1 MTVQHA
7 AADLLP
13 ISDPMALLDHYET
26 QAAGIVPIKPKVLF
40 QKIEADNAGPVPM
53 KINVPSSG
61 IGSVTLLEATALVS
75 IVKLIRPAKI
85 FEFGTFLGYSTALL
99 VENSDAA
106 CTIHSLDLGESHANG
121 QALDS
126 YADADLRRDATI
138 NDAYLRDVQSAGT
151 PRYLG
156 GLSDADASRLTLL
169 QQDSRQ
175 FDPAARGLVGA
186 VDLVFVDGGHDIET
200 VAIDTANARKMIGDS
215 GVIVWHDFN
224 STIHGDVTTFV
235 NDLAANELV
244 IHIQHTMMAML
255 LVGDIGSKFLGI
267 GVGAR
272 SRETA

>member
-1 MTVQHA
+1 MTVQQA

-13 ISDPMALLDHYET
+13 ISDPAALLERYAA
-26 QAAGIVPIKPKVLF
+26 QAPGIVTIKPKVLF
-40 QKIEADNAGPVPM
+40 QKIEAENAGPVPM

-75 IVKLIRPAKI
+75 LVKLIEPAKI

-99 VENSDAA
+99 VENSDPA
-106 CTIHSLDLGESHANG
+106 CAVFSLDLGEGHVGG
-121 QALDS
+121 QALES

-138 NDAYLRDVQSAGT
+138 NDAYLRDVQSTGT

-156 GLSDADASRLTLL
+156 GLADADASRLTLL
-169 QQDSRQ
+169 KQDSRQ
-175 FDPAARGLVGA
+175 FDPVAHGLVGT
-186 VDLVFVDGGHDIET
+186 VDLVFVDGGHDIDT
-200 VAIDTANARKMIGDS
+200 VAIDTANARTMIGDS

-235 NDLAANELV
+235 NQLAATEPV

-255 LVGDIGSKFLGI
+255 LVGDIGREFLRI
-267 GVGAR
+267 GVDAGAG
-272 SRETA
+272 EPA

>member
-1 MTVQHA
+1 MTVQQA

-13 ISDPMALLDHYET
+13 TSDPAALLDRYAA
-26 QAAGIVPIKPKVLF
+26 QAPGIVTIKPKVLF
-40 QKIEADNAGPVPM
+40 QKIEAENAGPVPM

-61 IGSVTLLEATALVS
+61 IGSVTLLEATALIS
-75 IVKLIRPAKI
+75 LVKLIRPARI

-99 VENSDAA
+99 VENSDPA
-106 CTIHSLDLGESHANG
+106 CAVFSLDLGDSHAGG

-138 NDAYLRDVQSAGT
+138 NDAYLRDVQRAGT

-169 QQDSRQ
+169 KQDSRQ
-175 FDPAARGLVGA
+175 FDPGAHGLVGT
-186 VDLVFVDGGHDIET
+186 VDLVFVDGGHDIDT

-235 NDLAANELV
+235 TELAEREPV

-255 LVGDIGSKFLGI
+255 LIGDIGRGFLSI
-267 GVGAR
+267 GVDTR
-272 SRETA
+272 SREPA

>member
-1 MTVQHA
+1 MTAHQTA
-7 AADLLP
+7 PDPMP
-13 ISDPMALLDHYET
+13 ISEPAALFDHYASHRT
-26 QAAGIVPIKPKVLF
+26 GIVTIKPKVLF
-40 QKIEADNAGPVPM
+40 QKIEAGNAGPVPM

-75 IVKLIRPAKI
+75 IVKLIQPRKI

-99 VENSDAA
+99 VENADAA
-106 CTIHSLDLGESHANG
+106 CTVHSLDLGDSHESG
-121 QALDS
+121 QALDT

-138 NDAYLRDVQSAGT
+138 NDAYLRDVQRTGT

-156 GLSDADASRLTLL
+156 GLSAADASRLTLL
-169 QQDSRQ
+169 KQDSRQ
-175 FDPAARGLVGA
+175 FDPAAHGLIGA

-235 NDLAANELV
+235 NALAADELV
-244 IHIQHTMMAML
+244 IHIQHTMMAVL
-255 LVGDIGSKFLGI
+255 LVGEIGRAFLAI
-267 GVGAR
+267 GADAR
-272 SRETA
+272 PREPA